1 MSNSKIQKTLDAEAV
16 QATMQERRSNH
27 AAWIRREARRKNG
40 GLAHAVRLEIR
51 SENKHAV
58 KSAEEVST
66 MEPLPPTLAK
76 TLWEKVFTPKTSL
89 PWLEAK

>member
-76 TLWEKVFTPKTSL
+76 TL
-89 PWLEAK
+89 